1 MPPISTN
8 MHFGKLFI
16 ENSKDEIHIP
26 SFLIGMVSP
35 ETMDEEDFED
45 MHTFDEDGN
54 LDVREFYEQ
63 FNFSNLNLI
72 EKSFVLGY
80 YCHLWFSEY
89 YKFNASKLKIHN
101 KVDLTDEELVAAVKT
116 ILRYYDKKAINNF
129 FNEYL
134 QDISSSNIKLDLQE
148 VSGICIRESKEKI
161 VEFLNDTMPD
171 VVYPQLIKEQE
182 YMKFIKNG
190 CSKIMKSL

>member
-35 ETMDEEDFED
+35 ETMDEDDFED

-72 EKSFVLGY
+72 ERSFVLGY

-101 KVDLTDEELVAAVKT
+101 NVDLTDEELVAAVKT

-134 QDISSSNIKLDLQE
+134 QDINSSNIKLDLQE
-148 VSGICIRESKEKI
+148 VSGICIKESKEKI